1 MGMDTLKRLGGLA
14 GFGQKLSRSM
24 SGTMGIPVGLGLPI
38 AVDFGIGSLKV
49 IQVEAGDPPRLVAAA
64 CLETPDELLNDH
76 PGRLE
81 FQFKA
86 LPRLI
91 REGGFRGKRA
101 VCTIPAWQTACKC
114 FQFQK
119 CEGVSVGELVKAA
132 LPAQLGV
139 SPDSIVYRYI
149 EVSNPT
155 QAGKAEV
162 IVLAAARDQVEH
174 LMKGLVQAKLEPVGM
189 QSEFIAAVRAFDHIT
204 KREGDVN
211 VTTLFLDMGV
221 GSTKVMIAH
230 GKHLVFARLI
240 DVGGRHLD
248 ELASKQLDCGLAEAR
263 ATRLSMEMKAVP
275 AATAAGG
282 AAGVAPPAGGAAAVP
297 ATTPVGADRRTNE
310 AEMPKGFGG
319 NLLEQEPVHV
329 APEPVRLDEP
339 LEMLIDEV
347 QICLRYHASQ
357 FPGRKIDRAVF
368 VGGESRHRGLCQ
380 HIARGLR
387 LPAQTADP
395 LAWIARTGLEPA
407 RGVDMKQPQ
416 PGWAVPIGLCLSPT
430 DL

>member
-1 MGMDTLKRLGGLA
+1 MGLESFKNFGAFA
-14 GFGQKLSRSM
+14 GFGQKLSRSV
-24 SGTMGIPVGLGLPI
+24 SGPMGIPVGIGLPI
-38 AVDFGIGSLKV
+38 AVDFGIGSLKI
-49 IQVEAGDPPRLVAAA
+49 IQVEAGEPPKLVAAS
-64 CLETPDELLNDH
+64 CLDTPDELLNDH
-76 PGRLE
+76 AARLE

-86 LPRLI
+86 LPKLI
-91 REGGFRGKRA
+91 RQGGFKGKRA

-114 FQFQK
+114 LQFQK
-119 CEGVSVGELVKAA
+119 SDGVPVAELVKAA
-132 LPAQLGV
+132 LPAQMGV
-139 SPDSIVYRYI
+139 SADSIVYRFI

-155 QAGKAEV
+155 QPGKAEV

-174 LMKGLVQAKLEPVGM
+174 LMSGLVNAKLEPVGM
-189 QSEFIAAVRAFDHIT
+189 QTEFLAAVRAFDHIT
-204 KREGDVN
+204 KRDGDVN
-211 VTTLFLDMGV
+211 VTTLYLDMGS

-230 GKHLVFARLI
+230 GRQLAFARLI

-248 ELASKQLDCGLAEAR
+248 EIAASQLDCGLAEAR
-263 ATRLSMEMKAVP
+263 KQRLSMELAAKAEPVAVGAGTAANAAYKAVP
-275 AATAAGG
+275 A
-282 AAGVAPPAGGAAAVP
+282 
-297 ATTPVGADRRTNE
+297 DRRTGDSKT
-310 AEMPKGFGG
+310 PPGFGG
-319 NLLEQEPVHV
+319 NLLEQDPVHV
-329 APEPVRLDEP
+329 APEPVCLDEP
-339 LEMLIDEV
+339 LEILIDEV
-347 QICLRYHASQ
+347 QVCLRYHASQ

-407 RGVDMKQPQ
+407 IGVDMKQPQ